1 MPMVTHAD
9 GSLVTAASPAMVG
22 EEIVIY
28 ALGLGTTNPAAQA
41 GQAAPAP
48 VATTVAGVEYN
59 YAINAPPSAGISAP
73 FATCA
78 LGVTCPIPP
87 AFAGLTSGAAGL
99 YQVNVVLPPSQS
111 IFPCGAGI
119 TSNLTITIVGSESYD
134 GAAICVAPAANG
146 GISPSAR

>member
-1 MPMVTHAD
+1 
-9 GSLVTAASPAMVG
+9 MVG

-28 ALGLGTTNPAAQA
+28 ALGLGTTNPAAQTGHA
-41 GQAAPAP
+41 TPSPAP
-48 VATTVAGVEYN
+48 VATTVAGFEYN
-59 YAINAPPSAGISAP
+59 YAINAPPSEGIPAP

-78 LGVTCPIPP
+78 LGVTCPVPP
-87 AFAGLTSGAAGL
+87 AFAGLTSGTVGL

-134 GAAICVAPAANG
+134 GAAICVAPPAN
-146 GISPSAR
+146 